1 GIETTIVMAGA
12 KSLIDQITKSGW
24 EGIKKNELLNKDV
37 GQLIREVKYLFLRK
51 YPQRYWDRHGMI
63 KVLKMS
69 KPMDLESIYVNVK
82 CLGNLVR
89 DYYDENLENKYRESK
104 QRRFNFR
111 DDGKKDGLLLANQ
124 EQYLMV
130 LGDPGIG
137 KSTFLRKVGL
147 EALKGNKDSYQHSL
161 TPVLLELKNFKENE
175 INIQALIEEEF
186 KICGFPNVEKNISN
200 KLEKG
205 ELLILLDG

>member
-1 GIETTIVMAGA
+1 M
-12 KSLIDQITKSGW
+12 
-24 EGIKKNELLNKDV
+24 
-37 GQLIREVKYLFLRK
+37 REYT
-51 YPQRYWDRHGMI
+51 QRYWDRHGMI

-82 CLGNLVR
+82 CFGNLVR

-104 QRRFNFR
+104 QRRFNFM

-130 LGDPGIG
+130 LGALGIG

-147 EALKGNKDSYQHSL
+147 EALKGNKDSYQS
-161 TPVLLELKNFKENE
+161 
-175 INIQALIEEEF
+175 
-186 KICGFPNVEKNISN
+186 
-200 KLEKG
+200 
-205 ELLILLDG
+205 

>member
-1 GIETTIVMAGA
+1 MTGIETTIVMAGA

-89 DYYDENLENKYRESK
+89 NYY
-104 QRRFNFR
+104 
-111 DDGKKDGLLLANQ
+111 
-124 EQYLMV
+124 
-130 LGDPGIG
+130 
-137 KSTFLRKVGL
+137 
-147 EALKGNKDSYQHSL
+147 
-161 TPVLLELKNFKENE
+161 
-175 INIQALIEEEF
+175 
-186 KICGFPNVEKNISN
+186 
-200 KLEKG
+200 
-205 ELLILLDG
+205 